1 MQGDSLPAEPPG
13 KPSQALANTLIY
25 IYTHLHKYKLC
36 IYVAHPLYFTKG
48 ITGAQR
54 GGSLAGATQQVS
66 GEANPQSQVSTRKVR
81 MSVSKEGEESTSRSR
96 EESISRPSNPG
107 FSHDSWYNGI
117 IDTSE
122 IIDTAEIFWFFFSNT
137 VA

>member
-1 MQGDSLPAEPPG
+1 M
-13 KPSQALANTLIY
+13 
-25 IYTHLHKYKLC
+25 
-36 IYVAHPLYFTKG
+36 YVAHPLYFTKG

-66 GEANPQSQVSTRKVR
+66 GEADPQSQVSTRKVR
-81 MSVSKEGEESTSRSR
+81 MSVSKEGEESISHST

-117 IDTSE
+117 LLL
-122 IIDTAEIFWFFFSNT
+122 
-137 VA
+137 